1 MILQKS
7 REKFVT
13 ARLFCVLRRA
23 DSLKQT
29 SQLTVSQL
37 SHKRL
42 EVQRQTE
49 LQEDPPAH
57 PCQILPSY
65 LKIFSTLMFYIPQ
78 LHFREKQNKTKNTQK
93 GLKYLLGKYSGRVSA
108 MISVSMQTKSSLV
121 FKIYPFF
128 L

>member
-1 MILQKS
+1 
-7 REKFVT
+7 
-13 ARLFCVLRRA
+13 
-23 DSLKQT
+23 
-29 SQLTVSQL
+29 
-37 SHKRL
+37 
-42 EVQRQTE
+42 
-49 LQEDPPAH
+49 
-57 PCQILPSY
+57 
-65 LKIFSTLMFYIPQ
+65 MFYIPQ